1 MYNLSGTILS
11 TIVFVLKLFETTR
24 SEATTIGF
32 ILKFF
37 PPYLFGAS
45 IIDIGNYKTTA
56 QIKDRVAADVS
67 LYEMEYNGENLVMIF
82 VNFAIYSTL
91 IFVIEKIQS
100 T

>member
-11 TIVFVLKLFETTR
+11 TIVFVLKLFPSTR
-24 SEATTIGF
+24 SEAKIIGF

-45 IIDIGNYKTTA
+45 IIDIGSYTLTA
-56 QIKDRVAADVS
+56 QINERKVAEVS
-67 LYEMEYNGENLVMIF
+67 LYEWEYCGENLVMIG
-82 VNFAIYSTL
+82 VNFGIY
-91 IFVIEKIQS
+91 IFLMIVIEKIQS